1 MSSVVDLD
9 GRLRHER
16 KAERRPSPMN
26 SWSSLAEPARSTEFR
41 VETLGPVSSI
51 NFPSELTGR
60 FGWGTAESGYLPS
73 SLSERR
79 FAAIRLEPPSVRVLI
94 QYADKT

>member
-1 MSSVVDLD
+1 MSSVFDLD

-51 NFPSELTGR
+51 NFPSEVTRR
-60 FGWGTAESGYLPS
+60 FGCGTAESGYLPS
-73 SLSERR
+73 TLSEKRPATR
-79 FAAIRLEPPSVRVLI
+79 RLELDSLRVFV
-94 QYADKT
+94 QYDDKT